1 MYEYI
6 QALRLYA
13 VFDGRATSREYW
25 RFILISSSIWMALC
39 GVDLLTGF
47 TFPDM
52 GFSLASI
59 LFNLSGLGDP
69 GGLLSVLQE
78 AGGPMTP
85 FDVSGGS
92 GLFGTLYD
100 WGTTVPVYAIT
111 VRRLH
116 DSGRRGWWALL
127 NAIPL
132 LGPLLLIKFML
143 APSDAGENEYTLEPS
158 NHEPLLARRLPPRS

>member
-1 MYEYI
+1 MHEYI
-6 QALRLYA
+6 QALKLYA

-25 RFILISSSIWMALC
+25 RFILISSVIWMALC

-47 TFPDM
+47 TLPDM
-52 GFSLASI
+52 GFGLASI
-59 LFNLSGLGDP
+59 LFNLSGMDDQ
-69 GGLLSVLQE
+69 GGLLSALQE

-92 GLFGTLYD
+92 GLMGTLYD
-100 WGTTVPVYAIT
+100 WGTTIPVYAIT

-132 LGPLLLIKFML
+132 LGPLLLLKFML
-143 APSDAGENEYTLEPS
+143 APSDTNENEYTLEPAKD
-158 NHEPLLARRLPPRS
+158 EPLLSRRLPHRS